1 MNIRPR
7 LRGYS
12 VLSPKPKSAMATAI
26 VATLVAPLHAV
37 INYQRNYKKVPDVL
51 MHTSFFMVILLT
63 NERAMKISF

>member
-1 MNIRPR
+1 
-7 LRGYS
+7 
-12 VLSPKPKSAMATAI
+12 MATAI